1 LEQKIIINVLPLQAA
16 RCARRHK
23 PYTNPLALIHM
34 KINYKLKLSDFLEY
48 QLYASSKSELQKK
61 TIKKTQIIVPI
72 IYVILG
78 GYIFISLNRVIGI
91 IIILLGL
98 LWYIFYPK
106 YAKRRNKKHFEKHII
121 ENYSN
126 RVDKLIELEFTPE
139 FMFEKELTSESKIMV
154 QEFDK
159 LIELKNHFFVQLKSK
174 LAFVIP
180 KHAIS
185 DEITFKKKISEYNVD
200 YVNELN
206 WKW

>member
-1 LEQKIIINVLPLQAA
+1 
-16 RCARRHK
+16 
-23 PYTNPLALIHM
+23 M

-61 TIKKTQIIVPI
+61 TINKTQIIVPI